1 VTDVDAVT
9 LPWTDLLDPDAAQ
22 LEAEWPGELYDLAR
36 AQLLAPARHG
46 DEPRPKIDSHGN
58 YVLAVFVVP
67 VAVPADDRVFHQEID
82 LLVSPERIL
91 SVRKTP
97 DRAPGSTVVDQPY
110 DPTDVREA
118 LLAAGRDVRP
128 GTIAYHVAD
137 DVAEAFL
144 DLIDDVHGEIDQLE
158 DEVEGA
164 SDEHV
169 RTRISELRHD
179 LLHIRRTLAPT
190 RDAVRRI
197 VDGRVDAPDDSTF
210 PHELELQFGDV
221 FDKLLRASEGLESA
235 RDLIGGVRDYH
246 QAKVANDQNE
256 VMKRLTMV
264 ASLLLLPTFIVGLY
278 GQNFIHMPELR
289 WEHGYLYSWALIL
302 GTTAAQLWWFR
313 RNHWI

>member
-1 VTDVDAVT
+1 MTSVDALT

-22 LEAEWPGELYDLAR
+22 LEAEWPGVMYDIAR

-46 DEPRPKIDSHGN
+46 DEPRPKIDSHGD

-67 VAVPADDRVFHQEID
+67 VAVPADDRIFHQEVD
-82 LLVSPERIL
+82 LLVAHDHIL
-91 SVRKTP
+91 TVRKTP
-97 DRAPGSTVVDQPY
+97 DVAPGSTTTDRPY
-110 DPTDVREA
+110 DPSGVRES
-118 LLAAGRDVRP
+118 LVEAGSDVRP
-128 GTIAYHVAD
+128 GTIAYRIAD

-144 DLIDDVHGEIDQLE
+144 DLLDDVHDEIDQLE
-158 DEVEGA
+158 DQVEEA
-164 SDEHV
+164 SDEFV

-197 VDGRVDAPDDSTF
+197 VDGRVDGPNDSTF

-246 QAKVANDQNE
+246 QSKVANDQNE

-289 WEHGYLYSWALIL
+289 WVHGYLYSWMLIL
-302 GTTAAQLWWFR
+302 STTAAQLWWFR
-313 RNHWI
+313 RNHWL

>member
-1 VTDVDAVT
+1 MTDVDAVT